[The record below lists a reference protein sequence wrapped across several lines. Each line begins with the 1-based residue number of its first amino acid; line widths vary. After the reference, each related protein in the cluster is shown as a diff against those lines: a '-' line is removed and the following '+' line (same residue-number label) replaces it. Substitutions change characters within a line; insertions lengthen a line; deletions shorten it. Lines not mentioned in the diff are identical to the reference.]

1 MSDPSRTVE
10 RLEAELNELR
20 ERLSSLETARS
31 ARPPRRRALLGV
43 LAAVALLGS
52 AVAYGQATCSQTL
65 ASLGMVTFCAN
76 NPAVAADV
84 NTNFTALVNLVQ
96 AKVGTLSAGATST
109 QTITAARMNIGGPVS
124 SASHITGGNSSG
136 NIHIDGTANGN
147 VYLGWYSGKG
157 TVFGSGS
164 QSEVARIDPSGNLTL
179 SGTINSH
186 RPIQVASNSCTGT
199 NSSCTATCA
208 AGVIKTAWGFH
219 GGNGANTDFGFAQN
233 TCGSF
238 VQWKGSCIGQ
248 SSCTVS
254 TGCNASSIILECW

>member
-1 MSDPSRTVE
+1 MPETEVGQD
-10 RLEAELNELR
+10 LDHR
-20 ERLSSLETARS
+20 E
-31 ARPPRRRALLGV
+31 
-43 LAAVALLGS
+43 
-52 AVAYGQATCSQTL
+52 
-65 ASLGMVTFCAN
+65 
-76 NPAVAADV
+76 
-84 NTNFTALVNLVQ
+84 
-96 AKVGTLSAGATST
+96 AGA
-109 QTITAARMNIGGPVS
+109 
-124 SASHITGGNSSG
+124 
-136 NIHIDGTANGN
+136 DGERRPTPPKAEA
-147 VYLGWYSGKG
+147 VRRDDRSD
-157 TVFGSGS
+157 GSDRNEG
-164 QSEVARIDPSGNLTL
+164 
-179 SGTINSH
+179 NSH